1 MDAVF
6 KNDLHISALQ
16 SIIKLQADQITEL
29 KRDKELYRRYYHELA
44 DKQPTEVITL
54 PPPID
59 PNSEDWKPLREA
71 IELPSARRERLQKKY
86 RDIAKEAKKKEM
98 EKV

>member
-1 MDAVF
+1 M
-6 KNDLHISALQ
+6 IRM
-16 SIIKLQADQITEL
+16 QADQITEL
-29 KRDKELYRRYYHELA
+29 KRDKEFYRSRYDELVNKPVA
-44 DKQPTEVITL
+44 EPIINTSF
-54 PPPID
+54 ID